1 MKKAKR
7 MLAVVLAAMM
17 ILSCIPF
24 MSYAAAPEVKAAK
37 AAQSAMMDE
46 DTFNALLDKDPALKK
61 AVVEAAAKQK
71 VSPYDWFTTLLLAI
85 LCGGFGVHRFYV
97 GKTETGLIWLLT
109 GGCLGI
115 GTIYDVIMLATGQFT
130 DGNGLPIVKK

>member
-7 MLAVVLAAMM
+7 MLAVVLATLT

-24 MSYAAAPEVKAAK
+24 MSYAAAPQTNASQSQKAAV
-37 AAQSAMMDE
+37 MDE
-46 DTFNALLDKDPALKK
+46 ETFNKLMEQNPELKN
-61 AVVEAAAKQK
+61 AVNKAAAKQK

-97 GKTETGLIWLLT
+97 GKNDTGLIWLVT
-109 GGCLGI
+109 GGCLGV
-115 GTIYDVIMLATGQFT
+115 GTIYDIIMIAMGQFT